1 MTARPTGTNQR
12 RIVALLRISAPGR
25 DTTPSA
31 RYWCSCGRDLTAF
44 GHRKAAA
51 LIADHDTHRTVC
63 PLLTDGKEA
72 A

>member
-1 MTARPTGTNQR
+1 MTALAGGP

-31 RYWCSCGRDLTAF
+31 RSWCSCGRNLAAF
-44 GHRKAAA
+44 GQRKVAA
-51 LIADHDTHRTVC
+51 LIADHTRHRAVC
-63 PLLTDGKEA
+63 PLLTEGKEA

>member
-1 MTARPTGTNQR
+1 MTATPGGP

-31 RYWCSCGRDLTAF
+31 RSWCSCGRDLVAY
-44 GHRKAAA
+44 GQRRAAA
-51 LIADHDTHRTVC
+51 LIEDHARHRTTC
-63 PLLTDGKEA
+63 PLLAEGKDA

>member
-1 MTARPTGTNQR
+1 MTATPGGP

-31 RYWCSCGRDLTAF
+31 RSWCSCGRDLVAY
-44 GHRKAAA
+44 GQRRAAA
-51 LIADHDTHRTVC
+51 LIEDHTRHRTTC
-63 PLLTDGKEA
+63 PLLADGKDA

>member
-1 MTARPTGTNQR
+1 MTARTGDTGQP

-31 RYWCSCGRDLTAF
+31 RSWCSCGRDVAAF
-44 GHRKAAA
+44 GQRKAAA
-51 LIADHDTHRTVC
+51 LIEDHTRHRTAC
-63 PLLTDGKEA
+63 PLLTEGKEA

>member
-1 MTARPTGTNQR
+1 VTAGPTSTGQP

-31 RYWCSCGRDLTAF
+31 RSWCSCGRDLAAF
-44 GHRKAAA
+44 GQRRVAA
-51 LIADHDTHRTVC
+51 LIDDHTRHRTAC
-63 PLLTDGKEA
+63 PLLTEGKEA

>member
-1 MTARPTGTNQR
+1 MTARTVGTSQP

-31 RYWCSCGRDLTAF
+31 RSWCSCGRDLAAF
-44 GHRKAAA
+44 GQRKVAA
-51 LIADHDTHRTVC
+51 LIEDHTRHRTAC
-63 PLLTDGKEA
+63 PLLAEGKKA

>member
-1 MTARPTGTNQR
+1 MTARIPGAGQP

-31 RYWCSCGRDLTAF
+31 RSWCSCGRDLAAF
-44 GHRKAAA
+44 GQRKVAA
-51 LIADHDTHRTVC
+51 LIEDHTRHRTAC
-63 PLLTDGKEA
+63 PLLTEGKEA